1 MTSSPD
7 YLGYAYASLL
17 AIGGVM
23 GGIRKGSVVSA
34 VAGVG
39 SGIAATYGAN
49 RVSKDRYDVIPS
61 LTVSAVLLTLMSWRL
76 YKTRKFMPAGLVVT
90 LSLLMTVRYALP

>member
-34 VAGVG
+34 V
-39 SGIAATYGAN
+39 Y
-49 RVSKDRYDVIPS
+49 VSEP
-61 LTVSAVLLTLMSWRL
+61 
-76 YKTRKFMPAGLVVT
+76 
-90 LSLLMTVRYALP
+90 